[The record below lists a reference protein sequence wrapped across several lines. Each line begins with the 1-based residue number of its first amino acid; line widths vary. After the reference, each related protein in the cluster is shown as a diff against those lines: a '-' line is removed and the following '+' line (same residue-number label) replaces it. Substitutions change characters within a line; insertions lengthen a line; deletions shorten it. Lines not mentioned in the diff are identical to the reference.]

1 MASSLIHHSPYLP
14 TSRKQCQ
21 QIHPTQFS
29 SAFPSREVVLQIRHP
44 CVSTTY
50 LNENDL
56 TKVQVEWDAAKEKA
70 LWKILSKASKNSDID
85 CTFLTLPFFNLL
97 VPLEHQLTEACR
109 GRTGSQI
116 RRPAPVPSP
125 TDSMDLRKTTSAG
138 SRTDA

>member
-1 MASSLIHHSPYLP
+1 
-14 TSRKQCQ
+14 
-21 QIHPTQFS
+21 
-29 SAFPSREVVLQIRHP
+29 LQIRHP

-85 CTFLTLPFFNLL
+85 CTFLILPFFNLL

-109 GRTGSQI
+109 G
-116 RRPAPVPSP
+116 
-125 TDSMDLRKTTSAG
+125 
-138 SRTDA
+138 